1 MNTYIE
7 KIQEILNQKDHM
19 ELQRFLRLVYF
30 SIPRR
35 DDLSGQL
42 ACKEKAWNHL
52 LSGLDFPLRNAIEC
66 ATNDLHAEVEYAAF
80 TEGFQRGAELIL
92 ALLTRS

>member
-7 KIQEILNQKDHM
+7 KIQKILNQKNHM

-42 ACKEKAWNHL
+42 ACKEKAWSRI
-52 LSGLDFPLRNAIEC
+52 LSGLDFPLRDAIDC
-66 ATNDLHAEVEYAAF
+66 AANELHAEVEYAAF

-92 ALLTRS
+92 AFLTRS